1 MVPLK
6 SGISHLKVNEMQ
18 KGNINLSQKKTIN
31 IQHVIINTFR
41 ILVKSMNMITWVHYA
56 FEMCLEM

>member
-6 SGISHLKVNEMQ
+6 SGISYLKVNEMQ
-18 KGNINLSQKKTIN
+18 KDNINLSQKKTIN

-41 ILVKSMNMITWVHYA
+41 ILVKSMNMITCVHYA
-56 FEMCLEM
+56 FEMCLKM

>member
-6 SGISHLKVNEMQ
+6 SGILHLKVNEMQ

-56 FEMCLEM
+56 FEMCLKM

>member
-6 SGISHLKVNEMQ
+6 SGILHLKVNEMQ

-41 ILVKSMNMITWVHYA
+41 ILVKSMNMITWDHYA

>member
-6 SGISHLKVNEMQ
+6 TGISYLKVNEMQ
-18 KGNINLSQKKTIN
+18 KDNINLSQKKTIN

-41 ILVKSMNMITWVHYA
+41 ILVKSMNMITWDHYA
-56 FEMCLEM
+56 FEMCLKM

>member
-6 SGISHLKVNEMQ
+6 SGILHLKVNEMQ

-41 ILVKSMNMITWVHYA
+41 ILVKSMNMITWVHYV
-56 FEMCLEM
+56 FEMCLKM